1 MGSETV
7 FQQST
12 FSTCGCQEIQL
23 NLVKL
28 NLVKINLTASLK
40 AGTLGL
46 SAANGLKKSG
56 HPPSNLR
63 EGLGGVRLEVQVG
76 MQGTGGIS
84 SSAFIDGQ
92 VPTVL

>member
-23 NLVKL
+23 NLVKI
-28 NLVKINLTASLK
+28 NLVKINLTAPLK
-40 AGTLGL
+40 AGSLGL

-56 HPPSNLR
+56 HLPGNLR
-63 EGLGGVRLEVQVG
+63 GFGRGEDGGSGRYAG
-76 MQGTGGIS
+76 CSGD
-84 SSAFIDGQ
+84 F
-92 VPTVL
+92 